1 MYSVPAIIEPHN
13 PLLLSL
19 LFKLT
24 QKMNAPPQA
33 YGNHLIK
40 TSLISILLQTAS
52 YYLSR

>member
-24 QKMNAPPQA
+24 QKMNAP
-33 YGNHLIK
+33 
-40 TSLISILLQTAS
+40 SDVW
-52 YYLSR
+52 